1 MKNFFIKLIAILF
14 GIIFL
19 LNYVYNSFL
28 RENIAKIEKVLS
40 LNERDNRMEIRDK
53 IRSELKS
60 AIKKDKIFADEDKV
74 ILYKLY
80 KKIQNEFKE
89 ISESNK

>member
-1 MKNFFIKLIAILF
+1 MRNFFIKLIAILF

-28 RENIAKIEKVLS
+28 RENIDKIEKVLS
-40 LNERDNRMEIRDK
+40 LNERDNRIEMRNK
-53 IRSELKS
+53 IRSELKN
-60 AIKKDKIFADEDKV
+60 AIKKDKVFSDEDKL
-74 ILYKLY
+74 ILYELY

-89 ISESNK
+89 IPKSNK

>member
-1 MKNFFIKLIAILF
+1 M
-14 GIIFL
+14 
-19 LNYVYNSFL
+19 LNSGSYSNSFL
-28 RENIAKIEKVLS
+28 RENITKIEKVLS

-53 IRSELKS
+53 IRSELKD
-60 AIKKDKIFADEDKV
+60 AIKKDKIFADEDKA
-74 ILYKLY
+74 ILYELY

>member
-14 GIIFL
+14 GVIFL

-28 RENIAKIEKVLS
+28 SENITKFEKVLS
-40 LNERDNRMEIRDK
+40 LSERDTRIELRSK
-53 IRSELKS
+53 IRSELKN
-60 AIKKDKIFADEDKV
+60 AIKKDKVFSDEDKL
-74 ILYKLY
+74 ILYELY

-89 ISESNK
+89 IPKSNK

>member
-28 RENIAKIEKVLS
+28 RENITKFEKIIS
-40 LNERDNRMEIRDK
+40 LNERDNRIELRDK
-53 IRSELKS
+53 IRSELRD
-60 AIKKDKIFADEDKV
+60 AVKKDKIFSDEDKL
-74 ILYKLY
+74 ILYELY

-89 ISESNK
+89 IPKSNK

>member
-1 MKNFFIKLIAILF
+1 MRNFFIKLIAILF

-28 RENIAKIEKVLS
+28 RENINKIEKVLS
-40 LNERDNRMEIRDK
+40 FNERDNRIEMRNK
-53 IRSELKS
+53 IRSELKN
-60 AIKKDKIFADEDKV
+60 AIKKDKVFSDEDKL
-74 ILYKLY
+74 ILYELY

-89 ISESNK
+89 IPKSNK

>member
-14 GIIFL
+14 GVIFL

-28 RENIAKIEKVLS
+28 SENITKFEKVLS
-40 LNERDNRMEIRDK
+40 LSERETRIELRSK
-53 IRSELKS
+53 IRSELKN
-60 AIKKDKIFADEDKV
+60 AIKKDKVFSDEDKL
-74 ILYKLY
+74 ILYELY

-89 ISESNK
+89 IPESNK

>member
-1 MKNFFIKLIAILF
+1 MRNFFIKLIAILF

-28 RENIAKIEKVLS
+28 RENINKIEKVLS
-40 LNERDNRMEIRDK
+40 LNERDNRIEMRNK
-53 IRSELKS
+53 IRSELKN
-60 AIKKDKIFADEDKV
+60 AIKKDKVFSDEDKL
-74 ILYKLY
+74 ILYELY

-89 ISESNK
+89 IAKSNK

>member
-28 RENIAKIEKVLS
+28 RENITKFEKILS
-40 LNERDNRMEIRDK
+40 LNERDNRMELRNK
-53 IRSELKS
+53 IRSELKNAS
-60 AIKKDKIFADEDKV
+60 QKDKLFAEEDKI
-74 ILYKLY
+74 ILYDLY
-80 KKIQNEFKE
+80 KKIKNEFKE

>member
-40 LNERDNRMEIRDK
+40 LNERNNRMEIRDK
-53 IRSELKS
+53 IRSELKG

>member
-1 MKNFFIKLIAILF
+1 MKNFFIILIAILF

-28 RENIAKIEKVLS
+28 RENITKFEKIIS
-40 LNERDNRMEIRDK
+40 LNERDNRIELRDK
-53 IRSELKS
+53 IRSELRD
-60 AIKKDKIFADEDKV
+60 AVKKDKIFSDEDKL
-74 ILYKLY
+74 ILYELY

-89 ISESNK
+89 IPKSNK

>member
-28 RENIAKIEKVLS
+28 RENISKFEKIIS
-40 LNERDNRMEIRDK
+40 LNERDNRIELRDK
-53 IRSELKS
+53 IRIELS
-60 AIKKDKIFADEDKV
+60 DAIEKDKIFSDEDKI

-89 ISESNK
+89 IPKSNR

>member
-28 RENIAKIEKVLS
+28 RENITKFEKIIS
-40 LNERDNRMEIRDK
+40 LNERDNRIELRDK
-53 IRSELKS
+53 IRSELRD
-60 AIKKDKIFADEDKV
+60 AVKKDKIFTDEDKL

-89 ISESNK
+89 IPKSNK

>member
-1 MKNFFIKLIAILF
+1 MRNFFIKLIAILF

-28 RENIAKIEKVLS
+28 RENIDKIAKVLS
-40 LNERDNRMEIRDK
+40 LNERDNRIEMRNK
-53 IRSELKS
+53 IRSELKN
-60 AIKKDKIFADEDKV
+60 AIKKDKVFSDEDKL
-74 ILYKLY
+74 ILYELY

-89 ISESNK
+89 IPKSNK